1 VKPIIAIAGR
11 VGPASRVS
19 RSAVHFAGDVY
30 TNAVL
35 RAGGEPAVVVP
46 QELTDEDAD
55 ELMSRFDGL
64 VLMGGGD
71 VDPKL
76 YGQEPSVYVY
86 GILTEQD
93 IFESTMVKA
102 AIRMGKP
109 VLAICRGLQIT
120 NVALGEVRIAEDSRL
135 AKALGAT
142 SLRGASFH
150 HQIVDKVAPGCVAVA
165 WAEDGLLEGIEH
177 TDHWLVGV
185 QWHPEDTAQTD
196 SVQQNL
202 YNEFVA
208 QAKSVASLR

>member
-1 VKPIIAIAGR
+1 MKPIIAIAGR

-35 RAGGEPAVVVP
+35 RAGGEPAIVVP
-46 QELTDEDAD
+46 QQLTNEDAD

-93 IFESTMVKA
+93 
-102 AIRMGKP
+102 
-109 VLAICRGLQIT
+109 
-120 NVALGEVRIAEDSRL
+120 
-135 AKALGAT
+135 
-142 SLRGASFH
+142 
-150 HQIVDKVAPGCVAVA
+150 
-165 WAEDGLLEGIEH
+165 
-177 TDHWLVGV
+177 
-185 QWHPEDTAQTD
+185 
-196 SVQQNL
+196 
-202 YNEFVA
+202 
-208 QAKSVASLR
+208 

>member
-1 VKPIIAIAGR
+1 MKPIIAIAGR

-93 IFESTMVKA
+93 IFE
-102 AIRMGKP
+102 RG
-109 VLAICRGLQIT
+109 IC
-120 NVALGEVRIAEDSRL
+120 VVHDV
-135 AKALGAT
+135 
-142 SLRGASFH
+142 ASFLNRLQH
-150 HQIVDKVAPGCVAVA
+150 
-165 WAEDGLLEGIEH
+165 
-177 TDHWLVGV
+177 
-185 QWHPEDTAQTD
+185 
-196 SVQQNL
+196 SSR
-202 YNEFVA
+202 
-208 QAKSVASLR
+208 QAFAHL